1 MVEDFESLEFN
12 LTRSMTYTLMQLSD
26 LMKRRDELLALNDD
40 SSEFSKAIN
49 DLNAEIAKLKE
60 EFISEFRLE
69 NRKQIENY
77 WYLRSKE

>member
-12 LTRSMTYTLMQLSD
+12 LTRSMTYTLIKLSD
-26 LMKRRDELLALNDD
+26 LMKKRDELIDLNDD
-40 SSEFSKAIN
+40 SPEFSKAI
-49 DLNAEIAKLKE
+49 DALNEEIAKLKE

>member
-1 MVEDFESLEFN
+1 MVEDFELLEFN
-12 LTRSMTYTLMQLSD
+12 LTRSMTYTLMQISD

-40 SSEFSKAIN
+40 SPEFSKAI
-49 DLNAEIAKLKE
+49 DALNAEIAKLKE

>member
-26 LMKRRDELLALNDD
+26 LMKRRDELLVLNDD